1 MTASSIKTTLRELD
15 AVTAKLAT
23 QRLTGPARLELLR
36 RQGRLVDLREEA
48 LHARRK
54 AAAASGP

>member
-48 LHARRK
+48 LLARRK
-54 AAAASGP
+54 AAAAAGP